1 MKEVELSEIATK
13 VPTLNYDL
21 SIVEALKIF
30 AEYRIY
36 DLLVVVKDRKP
47 LGVVSKK
54 DLLMAQHRS
63 DLKVG
68 DITSS
73 LPKVKTFK
81 SSWTDWR
88 DSLTF
93 LPSTKSLS

>member
-47 LGVVSKK
+47 LGVVSKR
-54 DLLMAQHRS
+54 DLLMAQHRA
-63 DLKVG
+63 G
-68 DITSS
+68 
-73 LPKVKTFK
+73 PKGG
-81 SSWTDWR
+81 R
-88 DSLTF
+88 HNLF
-93 LPSTKSLS
+93 LAKGKNLQILLGQAGRAL

>member
-1 MKEVELSEIATK
+1 MMKEVELREIATK

-21 SIVEALKIF
+21 SIMEALKIF
-30 AEYRIY
+30 AEYGIY

-54 DLLMAQHRS
+54 DLLIAQHRS

-73 LPKVKTFK
+73 LPKVKP
-81 SSWTDWR
+81 SNPLWTDWKG
-88 DSLTF
+88 SLTF
-93 LPSTKSLS
+93 HL